1 MARMLREASTQEI
14 GPEVQ
19 ELLAPVRHYV
29 EGTVNRLARKS
40 FKADPIVE
48 AKYSRVTSIV
58 SWAYKRHGSILER
71 ALVAALT
78 AAPHLQVWA
87 EPHFRVSQAAERLAD
102 SDQTALGAELPYG
115 AEGSPRALQIDL
127 LVYNRNAK
135 RLGTY
140 ESKRGFGY
148 HDSGKKRSML
158 RDLRCVHMLLRSY
171 GRQQHGL
178 EISESAAHMIFY
190 YGQCSV
196 GPPWALTRDDLD
208 DHFQAPVVEVVEQIN
223 NYFRERLD
231 ELLAAA

>member
-1 MARMLREASTQEI
+1 MLPEAPAKEI
-14 GPEVQ
+14 GSEVQ
-19 ELLAPVRHYV
+19 ELLALVRHYV
-29 EGTVNRLARKS
+29 EGTVDRLARKT
-40 FKADPIVE
+40 FKADPLVE

-58 SWAYKRHGSILER
+58 SSAYKRHGSVLER
-71 ALVAALT
+71 ALIAALT

-135 RLGTY
+135 RLGAY
-140 ESKRGFGY
+140 EGKRGFGY
-148 HDSGKKRSML
+148 HDSGKKRSMQ

-171 GRQQHGL
+171 GVQQHGL

-196 GPPWALTRDDLD
+196 GAPWALTHEDLD
-208 DHFQAPVVEVVEQIN
+208 DHFQASVVTAIDRMN
-223 NYFRERLD
+223 NCRMERLD
-231 ELLAAA
+231 GLLAAA

>member
-1 MARMLREASTQEI
+1 MPYHIAKEGEEI
-14 GPEVQ
+14 GPEAQ
-19 ELLAPVRHYV
+19 ELLTPVLQYV
-29 EGTVNRLARKS
+29 DGTIGRLARKDVN
-40 FKADPIVE
+40 ADPIVG

-58 SWAYKRHGSILER
+58 SSAYKRHGSILER

-78 AAPHLQVWA
+78 AAPQLQAWA
-87 EPHFRVSQAAERLAD
+87 EPQFKVSQAAERLAD

-115 AEGSPRALQIDL
+115 GEGSPRALQIDL
-127 LVYNRNAK
+127 MVYNGHAK
-135 RLGTY
+135 RLGAY

-171 GRQQHGL
+171 GVQQHAL
-178 EISESAAHMIFY
+178 EIDESAAHMIFY

-196 GPPWALTRDDLD
+196 GPPWALTRDDVD
-208 DHFQAPVVEVVEQIN
+208 DHFQAPAVEVVEQIN